1 MVPVP
6 STQATYTARNVFFVL
21 LGVGALVLKPSYQG
35 LIQPVLA
42 SYGGN
47 FAASFAVYFLV
58 LIGVSRMARGRVAA
72 AALAL
77 AVVELF
83 EVTNGFGVMSNVYD
97 RLDLVAN
104 AIGIGVALGIDVAS
118 QGLIDR
124 RRGDHIP
131 SERGE

>member
-1 MVPVP
+1 
-6 STQATYTARNVFFVL
+6 VFFVL

-58 LIGVSRMARGRVAA
+58 LIGVSRMARGRVVA

-118 QGLIDR
+118 QGLIDQ
-124 RRGDHIP
+124 RRGNHIP